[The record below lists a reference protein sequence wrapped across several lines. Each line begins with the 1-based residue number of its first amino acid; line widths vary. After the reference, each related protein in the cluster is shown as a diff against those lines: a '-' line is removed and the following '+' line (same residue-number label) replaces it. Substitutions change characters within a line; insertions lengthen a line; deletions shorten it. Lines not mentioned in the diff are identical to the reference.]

1 MSNHNSTS
9 NTLLTNYVKNASK
22 HKNKQIKK
30 NPMVTEVNKEKIGA
44 KYRCNDKKSS
54 NRISLKSEWRNRVY
68 GAKK

>member
-1 MSNHNSTS
+1 
-9 NTLLTNYVKNASK
+9 
-22 HKNKQIKK
+22 
-30 NPMVTEVNKEKIGA
+30 MVTEVNKEKIGA